1 LGFEVVEG
9 ALFQGRLVGGT
20 QAHSWR
26 AAGFKRFLPAGGA
39 QAPAVARLQSLKA
52 KFGPGGA
59 EVVALGFGEFEEFG
73 SDYGADSVQA
83 KVIGAYIA
91 AAIAVE
97 AGNRVFAA
105 GFQFFAQYVY
115 RFGHFHFSDP
125 CSFHVLIAI
134 MRQRYPLY
142 QQAVTIPAMP
152 TEPQISDTTNL
163 PDYLTDEQRAI
174 ITAGYEH
181 SVITAVAGS
190 GKTSTLAWRIRY
202 LLEQGHDPDRMLVL
216 MFNRS
221 ARVDFERKLQEVCAQ
236 SGLAL
241 PEIRTYHAMGLR
253 LYKRF
258 VREGYLPG
266 FSDKILTEQEISFQ
280 AWQLTRRLAPED
292 LADEIR
298 RNKKDFVETAT
309 GFIDLVKT
317 TLSPA
322 EIVFEELGYSDKH
335 KYLIDLFH
343 SFEQWRKGQG
353 RISYADMLYEP
364 VMAIH
369 QNPPLQRL
377 VGNKMDLILVDEY
390 QDTNEIQH
398 LLLRYVA
405 GDRARVT
412 VVGDPDQTIYEFR
425 GAKPEFILKRFSD
438 EFESPLEQTLSFTFR
453 YGHRVA
459 LLANHLICHNT
470 GRKDVLCH
478 SHPSTPGTEITLHR
492 AESDA
497 DTVLQIL
504 QGQSEPALAGTAIL
518 FRVWSQSVPIELKLL
533 ARQIPYRIDAGKG
546 ALFSREVQA
555 ITALLMV
562 VTGKLENLPD
572 EDRLELARQLLRF
585 PHVGL
590 KEPELEQLARFL
602 AGFSGGWHE
611 RLLAMDFDA
620 LAPMAARKLR
630 KLGEVLAQL
639 RSYGGPV
646 AGLISVYAEHT
657 DLYEGIRSLALTHES
672 AEERIDTVQG
682 FRQYL
687 KSLDVTAEG
696 ALDHLKALKQQAGE
710 NRQGGVLL
718 STIHRTKGLE
728 WPTVIIPGLQEKYLP
743 YSPRPQDDARGFLES
758 ERRLLYV
765 AMTRTRQQLHLITR
779 PASKQPHLDG
789 DLGPSRFVEEF
800 CFSLAE
806 EFGRWLDERIPAE
819 TSTIR
824 LTAPLT
830 PVSQRYAD
838 RESVILEGQAA
849 TSANS
854 MEPLWHQK
862 RLSHAIFGPG
872 SVVAED
878 ESSFEVHFDNGEVL
892 NFSKKSAHL
901 YFTAL
906 A

>member
-1 LGFEVVEG
+1 
-9 ALFQGRLVGGT
+9 
-20 QAHSWR
+20 
-26 AAGFKRFLPAGGA
+26 
-39 QAPAVARLQSLKA
+39 
-52 KFGPGGA
+52 
-59 EVVALGFGEFEEFG
+59 
-73 SDYGADSVQA
+73 
-83 KVIGAYIA
+83 
-91 AAIAVE
+91 
-97 AGNRVFAA
+97 
-105 GFQFFAQYVY
+105 
-115 RFGHFHFSDP
+115 
-125 CSFHVLIAI
+125 
-134 MRQRYPLY
+134 
-142 QQAVTIPAMP
+142 MP
-152 TEPQISDTTNL
+152 TNTLESPALDL
-163 PDYLTDEQRAI
+163 PDFLTNEQRAI

-202 LLEQGHDPDRMLVL
+202 LLQQGHDPARIAVL

-221 ARVDFERKLQEVCAQ
+221 ARVDFERKLQEVCHQ

-258 VREGYLPG
+258 VREGYLPN
-266 FSDKILTEQEISFQ
+266 FSAKILTEQEISFQ
-280 AWQLTRRLAPED
+280 AWLLTRRLAPED

-343 SFEQWRKGQG
+343 SFEQWRKGQS
-353 RISYADMLYEP
+353 RISFADMLYEP

-369 QNPPLQRL
+369 QNQPLQRL

-438 EFESPLEQTLSFTFR
+438 EFESPLEQTLSYTFR

-478 SHPSTPGTEITLHR
+478 SHPSTPNTEITLHR

-497 DTVLQIL
+497 DAVLQIL
-504 QGQSEPALAGTAIL
+504 GQESSVTLANTAIL
-518 FRVWSQSVPIELKLL
+518 FRVWSQSVQIELKLL
-533 ARQIPYRIDAGKG
+533 AQHIPYRIDAGKG
-546 ALFSREVQA
+546 ALFSREVRA
-555 ITALLMV
+555 ITAVLMV
-562 VTGKLENLPD
+562 ATGRLENLPD
-572 EDRLELARQLLRF
+572 EDRLELAQQLLRF
-585 PHVGL
+585 PHAGL

-602 AGFSGGWHE
+602 SGFAHGWHE
-611 RLLAMDFDA
+611 RLLALDFGA

-630 KLGEVLAQL
+630 KLGEVLEQL
-639 RSYGGPV
+639 HGYSGPV

-657 DLYEGIRSLALTHES
+657 DLYEGVRSLALTHDS
-672 AEERIDTVQG
+672 AEERIDTIHG

-687 KSLDVTAEG
+687 KGLNVDAEC
-696 ALDHLKALKQQAGE
+696 ALDHLKALRLQANEKQNGE
-710 NRQGGVLL
+710 GVLL

-728 WPTVIIPGLQEKYLP
+728 WPRVIIPGLQEKYLP
-743 YSPRPQDDARGFLES
+743 HSPRPQDDVRAFLES

-765 AMTRTRQQLHLITR
+765 AMTRTRQTLHLISR
-779 PASKQPHLDG
+779 PVSKQPHMDG
-789 DLGPSRFVEEF
+789 DQGPSRFVEEC
-800 CFSLAE
+800 CFELAS
-806 EFGRWLDERIPAE
+806 EFGRWLDER
-819 TSTIR
+819 TSDTGPE
-824 LTAPLT
+824 LKLEAPLT
-830 PVSQRYAD
+830 PVSSRYAE
-838 RESVILEGQAA
+838 REGVTLEGERQKHDSTA
-849 TSANS
+849 S
-854 MEPLWHQK
+854 PLWHQP
-862 RLSHAIFGPG
+862 RLNHAIFGTG
-872 SVVAED
+872 AVVSED
-878 ESSFEVHFDNGEVL
+878 ESSFEVHFSSGEKM

-901 YFTAL
+901 YFSVPPS
-906 A
+906 

>member
-1 LGFEVVEG
+1 
-9 ALFQGRLVGGT
+9 
-20 QAHSWR
+20 
-26 AAGFKRFLPAGGA
+26 
-39 QAPAVARLQSLKA
+39 
-52 KFGPGGA
+52 
-59 EVVALGFGEFEEFG
+59 
-73 SDYGADSVQA
+73 
-83 KVIGAYIA
+83 
-91 AAIAVE
+91 
-97 AGNRVFAA
+97 
-105 GFQFFAQYVY
+105 
-115 RFGHFHFSDP
+115 
-125 CSFHVLIAI
+125 
-134 MRQRYPLY
+134 
-142 QQAVTIPAMP
+142 MP
-152 TEPQISDTTNL
+152 THTPESSALDL
-163 PDYLTDEQRAI
+163 PNFLTDEQRAI

-202 LLEQGHDPDRMLVL
+202 LLQQGHDPARIVVL

-221 ARVDFERKLQEVCAQ
+221 ARVDFERKLKEVCHQ

-258 VREGYLPG
+258 VHEGYLPG
-266 FSDKILTEQEISFQ
+266 FSEKILTEQEISFQ
-280 AWQLTRRLAPED
+280 AWLLTRRLAPED

-335 KYLIDLFH
+335 RYLIDLFH
-343 SFEQWRKGQG
+343 SFEQWRKGQS
-353 RISYADMLYEP
+353 RISFADMLYEP

-369 QNPPLQRL
+369 QNQPLQRL
-377 VGNKMDLILVDEY
+377 VSNKMDLILVDEY

-438 EFESPLEQTLSFTFR
+438 EFESPLEQTLSYTFR

-478 SHPSTPGTEITLHR
+478 SHPSTPATEVTLHR

-504 QGQSEPALAGTAIL
+504 GQQTDFKLADTAIL

-533 ARQIPYRIDAGKG
+533 AQQTPYRIDAGKG

-562 VTGKLENLPD
+562 VSGKLENLP
-572 EDRLELARQLLRF
+572 EADRLEMARQLLRF

-590 KEPELEQLARFL
+590 KEQELEQLARLL
-602 AGFSGGWHE
+602 AGFASGWHE
-611 RLLAMDFDA
+611 HLLALDFGA
-620 LAPMAARKLR
+620 LSPMAARKLR
-630 KLGEVLAQL
+630 KLGEVLEQL
-639 RSYGGPV
+639 RGYSGPV
-646 AGLISVYAEHT
+646 SGLITVYAEHT
-657 DLYEGIRSLALTHES
+657 DLYEGVRSLALTHDG
-672 AEERIDTVQG
+672 AEERIDTIHG
-682 FRQYL
+682 FREYL
-687 KSLDVTAEG
+687 KGLNVDAGS
-696 ALDHLKALKQQAGE
+696 ALAHLKTLRQQASEKQSGE
-710 NRQGGVLL
+710 GVLL

-728 WPTVIIPGLQEKYLP
+728 WPRVIIPGLQEKYLP
-743 YSPRPQDDARGFLES
+743 HSPRPQDDVRAFLES

-765 AMTRTRQQLHLITR
+765 AMTRTRQSLHLISR
-779 PASKQPHLDG
+779 PTSKQPHLDG
-789 DLGPSRFVEEF
+789 EQGPSRFVEEC
-800 CFSLAE
+800 CFELAS
-806 EFGRWLDERIPAE
+806 EFGRWLDERTPGTDSFLKLE
-819 TSTIR
+819 
-824 LTAPLT
+824 APLT
-830 PVSQRYAD
+830 PVSSRYAS
-838 RESVILEGQAA
+838 REGVALEGEIQTQD
-849 TSANS
+849 TSSA
-854 MEPLWHQK
+854 PLWHQQ
-862 RLSHAIFGPG
+862 RLNHSIFGIG
-872 SVVAED
+872 AVASED
-878 ESSFEVHFDNGEVL
+878 ESSFEIHFNSGEKM

-901 YFTAL
+901 YFSIPLSENT
-906 A
+906 

>member
-1 LGFEVVEG
+1 MPNKTPGSP
-9 ALFQGRLVGGT
+9 AL
-20 QAHSWR
+20 
-26 AAGFKRFLPAGGA
+26 
-39 QAPAVARLQSLKA
+39 
-52 KFGPGGA
+52 
-59 EVVALGFGEFEEFG
+59 
-73 SDYGADSVQA
+73 D
-83 KVIGAYIA
+83 
-91 AAIAVE
+91 
-97 AGNRVFAA
+97 
-105 GFQFFAQYVY
+105 
-115 RFGHFHFSDP
+115 
-125 CSFHVLIAI
+125 
-134 MRQRYPLY
+134 
-142 QQAVTIPAMP
+142 
-152 TEPQISDTTNL
+152 L
-163 PDYLTDEQRAI
+163 PDFLTDEQRAI

-202 LLEQGHDPDRMLVL
+202 LLQQGHDPSRILVL

-221 ARVDFERKLQEVCAQ
+221 ARMDFERKLQETCHQ

-266 FSDKILTEQEISFQ
+266 FSEKILTEQEISFQ
-280 AWQLTRRLAPED
+280 VWLLTRRLAPED

-298 RNKKDFVETAT
+298 RNKKDFVEAAT

-317 TLSPA
+317 TLSPP
-322 EIVFEELGYSDKH
+322 EIVFEELGYSEKH
-335 KYLIDLFH
+335 RYLIDLFH
-343 SFEQWRKGQG
+343 SFEQWRKGQS
-353 RISYADMLYEP
+353 RISFADMLYEP

-369 QNPPLQRL
+369 QNQPLQRL

-438 EFESPLEQTLSFTFR
+438 EYESPLEQTLSYTFR

-478 SHPSTPGTEITLHR
+478 SHPSTPATEITLHR
-492 AESDA
+492 TENDA
-497 DTVLQIL
+497 DTILQIL
-504 QGQSEPALAGTAIL
+504 SPEAKGTSLEKAAGPAEDTAIL

-555 ITALLMV
+555 ITALLTV
-562 VTGKLENLPD
+562 VTGQLEKHA
-572 EDRLELARQLLRF
+572 EDNRLELARQLLRF

-602 AGFSGGWHE
+602 AGFANDWHKH
-611 RLLAMDFDA
+611 LLALDFGA

-630 KLGEVLAQL
+630 KLGEVLEQL
-639 RSYGGPV
+639 RGYSGPV
-646 AGLISVYAEHT
+646 AGLITVYAEHT
-657 DLYEGIRSLALTHES
+657 DLYEGIRSLALTYDS
-672 AEERIDTVQG
+672 AEERIDTIHG
-682 FRQYL
+682 FREYL
-687 KSLDVTAEG
+687 KSLDVDAGSTLAHLR
-696 ALDHLKALKQQAGE
+696 ALRQQADAKQPGV
-710 NRQGGVLL
+710 GGVLL

-728 WPTVIIPGLQEKYLP
+728 WARVIIPGLQEKYLP
-743 YSPRPQDDARGFLES
+743 HSPRSQDDARATLES

-765 AMTRTRQQLHLITR
+765 AMTRTRQTLHLITR
-779 PASKQPHLDG
+779 PVSKQPHLDG
-789 DLGPSRFVEEF
+789 DQGPSRFIEEC
-800 CFSLAE
+800 CFELAD
-806 EFGRWLDERIPAE
+806 EFGRWLDERSPDSS
-819 TSTIR
+819 TSVA
-824 LTAPLT
+824 LGAPLT
-830 PVSQRYAD
+830 PVSARYATQ
-838 RESVILEGQAA
+838 EGITLEGEVQVN
-849 TSANS
+849 TSTTS
-854 MEPLWHQK
+854 PLWHQP
-862 RLSHAIFGPG
+862 RLNHAIFGVG
-872 SVVAED
+872 TVVAED
-878 ESSFEVHFDNGEVL
+878 ESSFEVHFASGEKM

-901 YFTAL
+901 YFSVPST
-906 A
+906 

>member
-1 LGFEVVEG
+1 
-9 ALFQGRLVGGT
+9 
-20 QAHSWR
+20 
-26 AAGFKRFLPAGGA
+26 
-39 QAPAVARLQSLKA
+39 
-52 KFGPGGA
+52 
-59 EVVALGFGEFEEFG
+59 
-73 SDYGADSVQA
+73 
-83 KVIGAYIA
+83 
-91 AAIAVE
+91 
-97 AGNRVFAA
+97 
-105 GFQFFAQYVY
+105 
-115 RFGHFHFSDP
+115 
-125 CSFHVLIAI
+125 
-134 MRQRYPLY
+134 
-142 QQAVTIPAMP
+142 MP
-152 TEPQISDTTNL
+152 TKTLESPALDL
-163 PDYLTDEQRAI
+163 PDFLTDEQRAI

-202 LLEQGHDPDRMLVL
+202 LLQQGHDPARMLVL

-221 ARVDFERKLQEVCAQ
+221 ARVDFERKLQEVCHQ
-236 SGLAL
+236 SGLVL

-258 VREGYLPG
+258 VQEGYLPG
-266 FSDKILTEQEISFQ
+266 FSEKILTEQEISFQ
-280 AWQLTRRLAPED
+280 VWLLIRRLAPED

-309 GFIDLVKT
+309 GFIDMVKT

-322 EIVFEELGYSDKH
+322 EIVFEDLGYSEKH
-335 KYLIDLFH
+335 RYLIDLFH
-343 SFEQWRKGQG
+343 SFEQWRKGQS
-353 RISYADMLYEP
+353 RISFSDMLYEP

-438 EFESPLEQTLSFTFR
+438 EFESPLEQTLSYTFR

-478 SHPSTPGTEITLHR
+478 SHPSTPATEIALHR
-492 AESDA
+492 VENDA
-497 DTVLQIL
+497 DAVLQIL
-504 QGQSEPALAGTAIL
+504 GEEPESALADTAIL

-533 ARQIPYRIDAGKG
+533 AQQIPYRIDAGKG

-555 ITALLMV
+555 ITALLKV
-562 VTGKLENLPD
+562 VSGALEKLPK

-602 AGFSGGWHE
+602 AGFAGGWHE
-611 RLLAMDFDA
+611 RLLALDFGA

-630 KLGEVLAQL
+630 KLGEVLEQL
-639 RSYGGPV
+639 RGYSGPA
-646 AGLISVYAEHT
+646 AGLITVYAEHT
-657 DLYEGIRSLALTHES
+657 ELYEGVRSLALTYDS
-672 AEERIDTVQG
+672 AEERIDTIHG
-682 FRQYL
+682 FREYL
-687 KSLDVTAEG
+687 KGLGADAQG
-696 ALDHLKALKQQAGE
+696 ALAHLKALRQQANE
-710 NRQGGVLL
+710 KQGGAGVLL

-728 WPTVIIPGLQEKYLP
+728 WQRVIIPGLQEKYLP
-743 YSPRPQDDARGFLES
+743 HSPRPQDDARAILES

-765 AMTRTRQQLHLITR
+765 AMTRTRQSLHLITR
-779 PASKQPHLDG
+779 PVSKQPHLDG
-789 DLGPSRFVEEF
+789 DQGPSRFVEEF
-800 CFSLAE
+800 CFDLAT
-806 EFGRWLDERIPAE
+806 EFGCWLDERTPDSDHSL
-819 TSTIR
+819 T

-830 PVSQRYAD
+830 PVSSRYALQ
-838 RESVILEGQAA
+838 EGVTLEGGVHTNTNR
-849 TSANS
+849 TS
-854 MEPLWHQK
+854 PLWHQS
-862 RLSHAIFGPG
+862 RLSHSIFGTG
-872 SVVAED
+872 TVVAED
-878 ESSFEVHFDNGEVL
+878 EGSFEVHFNGGEKM

-901 YFTAL
+901 YFSL
-906 A
+906 PPS

>member
-1 LGFEVVEG
+1 
-9 ALFQGRLVGGT
+9 
-20 QAHSWR
+20 
-26 AAGFKRFLPAGGA
+26 
-39 QAPAVARLQSLKA
+39 
-52 KFGPGGA
+52 
-59 EVVALGFGEFEEFG
+59 
-73 SDYGADSVQA
+73 
-83 KVIGAYIA
+83 
-91 AAIAVE
+91 
-97 AGNRVFAA
+97 
-105 GFQFFAQYVY
+105 
-115 RFGHFHFSDP
+115 
-125 CSFHVLIAI
+125 
-134 MRQRYPLY
+134 
-142 QQAVTIPAMP
+142 MP
-152 TEPQISDTTNL
+152 TKPQIPDTSHL
-163 PDYLTDEQRAI
+163 PEFLTDEQRAI

-181 SVITAVAGS
+181 AVITAVAGS
-190 GKTSTLAWRIRY
+190 GKTSTLAWRIRF
-202 LLEQGHDPDRMLVL
+202 LLEQGHDPGRMLVL

-221 ARVDFERKLQEVCAQ
+221 ARVDFERKLQEVCDQ

-266 FSDKILTEQEISFQ
+266 FSEKILTEQEIAFQ
-280 AWQLTRRLAPED
+280 AWLLTRRLAPED

-298 RNKKDFVETAT
+298 RNKKEFVETAT
-309 GFIDLVKT
+309 GFIDRVKT
-317 TLSPA
+317 GLSPA
-322 EIVFEELGYSDKH
+322 EVVFEELGYSDKH
-335 KYLIDLFH
+335 RYLIDLFH

-425 GAKPEFILKRFSD
+425 GAKPEFILRRFSD

-470 GRKDVLCH
+470 GRKDVMCH
-478 SHPSTPGTEITLHR
+478 SHPSTPATTVDLHR
-492 AESDA
+492 AENDG
-497 DTVLQIL
+497 DQVLRIL
-504 QGQSEPALAGTAIL
+504 QQQTPEQNSQTAIL

-533 ARQIPYRIDAGKG
+533 AQQVPYRIDAGKG

-562 VTGKLENLPD
+562 VTGRLKLLPD
-572 EDRLELARQLLRF
+572 TDRLDLARLLLRF

-590 KEPELEQLARFL
+590 KEPELENLAQFL
-602 AGFSGGWHE
+602 AAFDGAWHE

-620 LAPMAARKLR
+620 LAPMAGRKLR

-639 RSYGGPV
+639 ERYKGPV
-646 AGLISVYAEHT
+646 AGLISVYAEHME
-657 DLYEGIRSLALTHES
+657 LYEGIRSLALTHDS

-682 FRQYL
+682 FRDYL
-687 KSLDVTAEG
+687 KGLDLTPEG

-710 NRQGGVLL
+710 KQDHGVLL

-728 WPTVIIPGLQEKYLP
+728 WPVVIIPGLQEKYLP
-743 YSPRPQDDARGFLES
+743 YSPRPQDDARALLES

-765 AMTRTRQQLHLITR
+765 AMTRTRQALHLITR
-779 PASKQPHLDG
+779 PASQQPHLEG
-789 DLGPSRFVEEF
+789 DQGPSRFVAEL
-800 CFSLAE
+800 CFELSRELGAALEGNYPTGTGSLS
-806 EFGRWLDERIPAE
+806 L
-819 TSTIR
+819 SV
-824 LTAPLT
+824 PLT
-830 PVSQRYAD
+830 PVSLRYAG
-838 RESVILEGQAA
+838 REGIVIEGQTAPQA
-849 TSANS
+849 DTT
-854 MEPLWHQK
+854 EPVWHHT
-862 RLSHAIFGPG
+862 RVVHAIFGAG
-872 SVVAED
+872 DVTSED
-878 ESSFEVHFDNGEVL
+878 ESSFEVRFANGDTL

-901 YFTAL
+901 YFTATSD
-906 A
+906 

>member
-1 LGFEVVEG
+1 
-9 ALFQGRLVGGT
+9 
-20 QAHSWR
+20 
-26 AAGFKRFLPAGGA
+26 
-39 QAPAVARLQSLKA
+39 
-52 KFGPGGA
+52 
-59 EVVALGFGEFEEFG
+59 
-73 SDYGADSVQA
+73 
-83 KVIGAYIA
+83 
-91 AAIAVE
+91 
-97 AGNRVFAA
+97 
-105 GFQFFAQYVY
+105 
-115 RFGHFHFSDP
+115 
-125 CSFHVLIAI
+125 
-134 MRQRYPLY
+134 MRHGYSRC
-142 QQAVTIPAMP
+142 QQPSTIPAMP
-152 TEPQISDTTNL
+152 NQPQMPDTSYL
-163 PDYLTDEQRAI
+163 PDHLTDEQRAI

-202 LLEQGHDPDRMLVL
+202 LLQQGHDPDRMLVL

-221 ARVDFERKLQEVCAQ
+221 ARIDFQRKLQEVCQQ

-266 FSDKILTEQEISFQ
+266 FSEKILTEQEIGYQ
-280 AWQLTRRLAPED
+280 AWLLTRRLAPED

-298 RNKKDFVETAT
+298 RNKKDYVETAT

-317 TLSPA
+317 CLSPA
-322 EIVFEELGYSDKH
+322 EIVFEELGYSEKH

-425 GAKPEFILKRFSD
+425 GAKPEFILRRFSD
-438 EFESPLEQTLSFTFR
+438 EFESPLEQTLSYTFR
-453 YGHRVA
+453 YGHQVA

-478 SHPSTPGTEITLHR
+478 SHSSTPATEVNLHR
-492 AESDA
+492 ADNDSDQ
-497 DTVLQIL
+497 VLTIL
-504 QGQSEPALAGTAIL
+504 QQQSPAQTSRSAIL

-533 ARQIPYRIDAGKG
+533 ARQIPYRIDSGKG

-555 ITALLMV
+555 IIALLMV
-562 VTGKLENLPD
+562 VSGRLQQLPD
-572 EDRLELARQLLRF
+572 SDRLDLARQLLRF

-590 KEPELEQLARFL
+590 KEPELENLAQFL
-602 AGFSGGWHE
+602 AGFDSDWHE
-611 RLLAMDFDA
+611 RLLAMDFHA
-620 LAPMAARKLR
+620 LAPMAARKLK
-630 KLGEVLAQL
+630 KLGEVLMQL
-639 RSYGGPV
+639 RHYRGPV
-646 AGLISVYAEHT
+646 AGLISIYADHT
-657 DLYEGIRSLALTHES
+657 DLYEGIRSLALTHDS
-672 AEERIDTVQG
+672 AEERIDTIQG
-682 FRQYL
+682 FRDYL
-687 KSLDVTAEG
+687 KSLDVDAAG

-710 NRQGGVLL
+710 QREQGVLL

-728 WPTVIIPGLQEKYLP
+728 WPVVIIPGLQEKYLP
-743 YSPRPQDDARGFLES
+743 YSPRPQDDARALLES

-765 AMTRTRQQLHLITR
+765 GMTRCREQLHLITR
-779 PASKQPHLDG
+779 PESRQPHLDG
-789 DLGPSRFVEEF
+789 DQGPSRFVAEF
-800 CFSLAE
+800 CFPLSREL
-806 EFGRWLDERIPAE
+806 GLILDTEHPVGQQSIK
-819 TSTIR
+819 
-824 LTAPLT
+824 LTTPLT
-830 PVSQRYAD
+830 PVSLRYAERARITLD
-838 RESVILEGQAA
+838 GAA
-849 TSANS
+849 PANIPDTSQ
-854 MEPLWHQK
+854 PVWHQS
-862 RLSHAIFGPG
+862 RLVHAIFGAG
-872 SVVAED
+872 RVTGED
-878 ESSFEVHFDNGEVL
+878 ESSFEVRFDNGDTL

-901 YFTAL
+901 YFTPL
-906 A
+906 ID

>member
-1 LGFEVVEG
+1 
-9 ALFQGRLVGGT
+9 
-20 QAHSWR
+20 
-26 AAGFKRFLPAGGA
+26 
-39 QAPAVARLQSLKA
+39 
-52 KFGPGGA
+52 
-59 EVVALGFGEFEEFG
+59 
-73 SDYGADSVQA
+73 
-83 KVIGAYIA
+83 
-91 AAIAVE
+91 
-97 AGNRVFAA
+97 
-105 GFQFFAQYVY
+105 
-115 RFGHFHFSDP
+115 
-125 CSFHVLIAI
+125 
-134 MRQRYPLY
+134 
-142 QQAVTIPAMP
+142 MP
-152 TEPQISDTTNL
+152 TKTLESPALDL
-163 PDYLTDEQRAI
+163 PDFLTDEQRAI

-202 LLEQGHDPDRMLVL
+202 LLQQGHDPARILVL

-221 ARVDFERKLQEVCAQ
+221 ARVDFERKLQEICHQ

-266 FSDKILTEQEISFQ
+266 FSEKILTEQEISFQ
-280 AWQLTRRLAPED
+280 AWLLIRRLAPED

-322 EIVFEELGYSDKH
+322 EIVFEELGYSEKH
-335 KYLIDLFH
+335 RYLIDLFH
-343 SFEQWRKGQG
+343 SFEQWRKGQS
-353 RISYADMLYEP
+353 RISFADMLYEP

-438 EFESPLEQTLSFTFR
+438 EFESPLEQTLSYTFR

-478 SHPSTPGTEITLHR
+478 SHPSTPATEIALHR
-492 AESDA
+492 VENDAEA
-497 DTVLQIL
+497 VLQIL
-504 QGQSEPALAGTAIL
+504 GEEAESTLADTAIL

-555 ITALLMV
+555 ITALLKV
-562 VTGKLENLPD
+562 VSGTLEKLPE
-572 EDRLELARQLLRF
+572 EDRLELARQLLRL

-602 AGFSGGWHE
+602 AGFSNAWHE
-611 RLLAMDFDA
+611 RLLALDFGA

-630 KLGEVLAQL
+630 KLGEALNQL
-639 RSYGGPV
+639 HGYSGPA
-646 AGLISVYAEHT
+646 AGLITVYAEHT
-657 DLYEGIRSLALTHES
+657 ELYEGVRSLALTHES
-672 AEERIDTVQG
+672 AEERIDTIHG
-682 FRQYL
+682 FREYL
-687 KSLDVTAEG
+687 KGLNEDAKGTLA
-696 ALDHLKALKQQAGE
+696 HLKALRQQASE
-710 NRQGGVLL
+710 AQANAGVLL

-728 WPTVIIPGLQEKYLP
+728 WPRVIIPGLQEKYLP
-743 YSPRPQDDARGFLES
+743 HSPRSQDDARATLES

-765 AMTRTRQQLHLITR
+765 AMTRTQNALHLITR
-779 PASKQPHLDG
+779 PASAQPHLDG
-789 DLGPSRFVEEF
+789 DQGPSRFVEEF
-800 CFSLAE
+800 CFNLAS
-806 EFGRWLDERIPAE
+806 EFGRWLDEKAPGSE
-819 TSTIR
+819 NK
-824 LTAPLT
+824 LELQAPLT
-830 PVSQRYAD
+830 PVSSRYASQ
-838 RESVILEGQAA
+838 EGVTLEGEAHA
-849 TSANS
+849 STSTNA
-854 MEPLWHQK
+854 PLWHHA
-862 RLSHAIFGPG
+862 RLTHSIFGAG
-872 SVVAED
+872 SVVGED
-878 ESSFEVHFDNGEVL
+878 ESSFEVHFSGGEKMH
-892 NFSKKSAHL
+892 FSKKSAHL
-901 YFTAL
+901 YFSVPAL
-906 A
+906 